1 MNAFDILFTVVMLVA
16 ILIAVTWFPD
26 IPGGTEGHH
35 SALTA
40 RFEGGDTSDP
50 AAIDQHPTYG
60 DAAVAYTDRI
70 IDRQLTKVRGI
81 LAFDGLIL
89 TFLGLIA
96 RGGTVVDVVAV
107 EHRVPL
113 LLLIAVLG
121 VSSGICLFQFR
132 ARWGYVADFRT
143 FSQEIAAT
151 LALARRR
158 SFWIERTV
166 RLSLLALAGIAA
178 LIVATLVQG

>member
-1 MNAFDILFTVVMLVA
+1 MAAFDLAFCATLVIAAIWAML
-16 ILIAVTWFPD
+16 WFPD

-40 RFEGGDTSDP
+40 RFETKGGETKAVD
-50 AAIDQHPTYG
+50 AHPMMG
-60 DAAVAYTDRI
+60 DAAVAYVDRI

-89 TFLGLIA
+89 TFLGL
-96 RGGTVVDVVAV
+96 VAGRAPTQDITGQ
-107 EHRVPL
+107 HHAPL
-113 LLLIAVLG
+113 LLLMGLLAA
-121 VSSGICLFQFR
+121 SSGICLFQFR
-132 ARWGYVADFRT
+132 ARWGYVADFAT
-143 FSQEIAAT
+143 FSREIATT

-166 RLSLLALAGIAA
+166 RLSLLVLAGIVV
-178 LIVATLVQG
+178 LPVATVAGF